1 MTNNCTH
8 NSPGIYIMTCA
19 PCVARLLKSLHSDG
33 YKRSLSALIERDKGP
48 EFIQQVRA
56 EYKALRDEIEQ
67 IKNAT

>member
-1 MTNNCTH
+1 MMN
-8 NSPGIYIMTCA
+8 CA
-19 PCVARLLKSLHSDG
+19 PCVARLLLSLHNDG
-33 YKRSLSALIERDKGP
+33 YKRAMSALIERDKGA